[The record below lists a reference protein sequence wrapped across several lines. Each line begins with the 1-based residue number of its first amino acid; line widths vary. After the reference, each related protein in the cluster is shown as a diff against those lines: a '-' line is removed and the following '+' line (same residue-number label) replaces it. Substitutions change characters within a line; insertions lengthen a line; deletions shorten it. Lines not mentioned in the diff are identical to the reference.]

1 MEKTHESEVLEKAIY
16 FLLILVSAI
25 LLFNW
30 YQYSKLLSS
39 GFLNILSSLLAIALI
54 GSLVWLIVKQSKTQG
69 SMNVL
74 HEHHESHPL
83 TFHEKLSYT
92 LVVVVAV
99 LVIFNQMQISQA
111 STLMGLKTP
120 LTVKSTSS
128 KINLALTGDPMQ
140 DAMAIVIPRGTPFYG
155 EGLAVSFDDPI
166 RSLETIAQLDPA
178 YGRNKVQL
186 SEQEWARYITILTTP
201 TITCEYCCGVKTAV
215 TNEGRPTCG
224 CKHSWAIRGLAAYLI
239 KNYPELSNDEI
250 MRELARWKS
259 LFFPKQMIERYIQET
274 QTGQYTPDIASLLL
288 DVDEDKLEELKQTM
302 VSQPESNGNTVSDI
316 QNLPNMVGG
325 C

>member
-39 GFLNILSSLLAIALI
+39 SFLNILSSLLAISLI
-54 GSLVWLIVKQSKTQG
+54 GSLVWLIVKQSKPQG

-74 HEHHESHPL
+74 HERHESHPL
-83 TFHEKLSYT
+83 TFHEKLSYA
-92 LVVVVAV
+92 LVVLVAM

-111 STLMGLKTP
+111 SALMGLKTP

-155 EGLAVSFDDPI
+155 EGLGVSFDDPI
-166 RSLETIAQLDPA
+166 RSLEIIAQLDPA
-178 YGRNKVQL
+178 YGRTKVQL
-186 SEQEWARYITILTTP
+186 DQQGKDRYINILTTP

-215 TNEGRPTCG
+215 TKDARPT
-224 CKHSWAIRGLAAYLI
+224 
-239 KNYPELSNDEI
+239 
-250 MRELARWKS
+250 
-259 LFFPKQMIERYIQET
+259 
-274 QTGQYTPDIASLLL
+274 
-288 DVDEDKLEELKQTM
+288 
-302 VSQPESNGNTVSDI
+302 
-316 QNLPNMVGG
+316 
-325 C
+325 